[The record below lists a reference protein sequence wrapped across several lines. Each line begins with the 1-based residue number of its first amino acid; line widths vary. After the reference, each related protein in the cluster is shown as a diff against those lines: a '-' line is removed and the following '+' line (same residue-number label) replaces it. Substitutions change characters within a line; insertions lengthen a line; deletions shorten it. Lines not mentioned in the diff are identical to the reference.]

1 MKEFINKIFHSN
13 TIEKLK
19 ELPCNS
25 IDLGVTSPPYNKG
38 EKNKGW
44 LVKNVLYDKAL
55 DKKDENVYQKEQI
68 EVLNELYRIIK
79 PGGSFFYNHKTRWD
93 RGIMLHPIMWLSKTN
108 WVVRQEI
115 IWDRMIAANIRGW
128 RFWQVDERIYWLI
141 KPQNNDN
148 IGDELLSKHALLTSI
163 WRFPPERDNPH
174 PAPFPIELPTRV
186 IHSILNDNEGI
197 VIDPYSG
204 SGTTLVAAKLLDKNY
219 IGIDISEEYINFSTN
234 RLQNCEKERR
244 KMQEEKNKHFVKKT
258 FKERK
263 KNGDNT
269 GKFKTKNNIT
279 SSELLEKVKTLFD

>member
-1 MKEFINKIFHSN
+1 MKDFINNIFQGNTLDVLKQIPSN
-13 TIEKLK
+13 
-19 ELPCNS
+19 S
-25 IDLGVTSPPYNKG
+25 VDLGITSPPYNKG

-55 DKKDENVYQKEQI
+55 DKKDESSYQNEQI
-68 EVLNELYRIIK
+68 EVLNELYRIMK

-93 RGIMLHPIMWLSKTN
+93 RGNMLHPMMWISQTN

-141 KPQNNDN
+141 KPLKNDK
-148 IGDELLSKHALLTSI
+148 IGEELLSKHALLTSI

-174 PAPFPIELPTRV
+174 PAPFPIELPTR
-186 IHSILNDNEGI
+186 IINSILNDNNGV

-204 SGTTLVAAKLLDKNY
+204 SGTTLVAAKLLNKNY
-219 IGIDISEEYINFSTN
+219 VGIDISEDYIKFA
-234 RLQNCEKERR
+234 KERIENYEGER
-244 KMQEEKNKHFVKKT
+244 KKMLEEINKHFVSKT

-263 KNGDNT
+263 ENGNNT
-269 GKFKTKNNIT
+269 GKFKSTNKNEILAPIN
-279 SSELLEKVKTLFD
+279 TLFS